1 MKHKE
6 GILLFDGVC
15 NLCNRSVQFIIKRD
29 PKNYFRFAA
38 LQSEQGQLLL
48 EQHGIPPDVID
59 TIVLVENSKTYTQS
73 TAALRIARK
82 LNRLWFLLYI
92 FIIIPPFI
100 RNPIYRFIS
109 RNRYKW
115 FGKKDSCMMPDPE
128 LKSRFLS

>member
-1 MKHKE
+1 MKDNE
-6 GILLFDGVC
+6 GIVLFDGVC
-15 NLCNRSVQFIIKRD
+15 NLCNQSVQFIIKRD

-38 LQSEQGQLLL
+38 LQSDQGQLLL
-48 EQHGIPPDVID
+48 EQYSIPVDVID
-59 TIVLVENSKTYTQS
+59 TIVLVENNKTYTQS

-92 FIIIPPFI
+92 FILIPPFL
-100 RNPIYRFIS
+100 RNPIYRFIA

-128 LKSRFLS
+128 LKSRFLP